1 MTTEA
6 KAEDT
11 KARPLRDQLCF
22 SVYSTAIAIN
32 RLYKP
37 MLDPLGLTYPQ
48 YLVLGSLW
56 EEDGLSIGAIAERL
70 ALEPS
75 TITPLVKRLEQAG
88 FVSRNRNATDERQV
102 HVRLTQKGTDVRAK
116 THCLKAAMLRK
127 SGLSE
132 EEIIRLNAEV
142 QRLLNG
148 LTGVLDDASGPA

>member
-1 MTTEA
+1 MTTE
-6 KAEDT
+6 T
-11 KARPLRDQLCF
+11 KAGPLRDQLCF

-48 YLVLGSLW
+48 YLVLGALWLEDSL
-56 EEDGLSIGAIAERL
+56 GIGAIAERL

-88 FVSRNRNATDERQV
+88 FVSRTRNTTDERQV
-102 HVRLTQKGTDVRAK
+102 HVSLTQKGKDVRAQ
-116 THCLKAAMLRK
+116 THCLKAAMISK

-132 EEIIRLNAEV
+132 EELIRLNAEV
-142 QRLLNG
+142 QRLLGG
-148 LTGVLDDASGPA
+148 LTGAPD

>member
-1 MTTEA
+1 MNS
-6 KAEDT
+6 DT
-11 KARPLRDQLCF
+11 KAGPLRDKLCF

-37 MLDPLGLTYPQ
+37 ILDPLELTYPQ
-48 YLVLGSLW
+48 YLVLGALW
-56 EEDGLSIGAIAERL
+56 EEDGLGVCAIGDRL

-88 FVSRNRNATDERQV
+88 FVTRQRNAIDERQV
-102 HVRLTQKGTDVRAK
+102 HVRLTQKGQDVRAK
-116 THCLKAAMLRK
+116 THCLKEAMLSR

-132 EEIIRLNAEV
+132 DEIIRLNTDL

-148 LTGVLDDASGPA
+148 LTTLPSP